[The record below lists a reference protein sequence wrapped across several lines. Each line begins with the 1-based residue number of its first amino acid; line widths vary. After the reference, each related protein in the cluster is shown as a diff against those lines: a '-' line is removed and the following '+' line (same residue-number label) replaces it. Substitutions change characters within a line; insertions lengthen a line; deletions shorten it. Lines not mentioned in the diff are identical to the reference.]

1 MVHLFLALP
10 CLALPGRASPRP
22 ATPSHALASRFEFI
36 LTRGFLSSTILFVK
50 PLLAIRSCARFVDR
64 AASLRETWVKEIPP
78 DLDYRFFMGS
88 TNELQKNDVTVLD
101 CGDEYKDL
109 PAKTRAICR
118 WAVEHDYGPIH
129 MIDDDVY
136 LRPERLLAAVPAEHY
151 VGRRRGPSCPCHPYP
166 QVCDAY
172 PGDYC
177 SGFSYWL
184 SPYSITKLAD
194 ADLDPIETAED
205 RWVGNVLH
213 RCGIE
218 PTYDSR
224 YAVIPERGLI
234 SPKNDL
240 ISLCEFKTRAE
251 MLIAHRHFHGLPQDD
266 VSPNSRLRRFM
277 LTDPQPIQQRV
288 GSRYV
293 GARGNGCR

>member
-1 MVHLFLALP
+1 MPRPALP
-10 CLALPGRASPRP
+10 CRAPPSLARP
-22 ATPSHALASRFEFI
+22 CTGFEIEFI

-50 PLLAIRSCARFVDR
+50 PLLAIRSCARFLAR
-64 AASLRETWVKEIPP
+64 AESLRETWIPEIPA
-78 DLDYRFFMGS
+78 DLNYRLFFGRLPGQEISKLSHAIM
-88 TNELQKNDVTVLD
+88 LD

-129 MIDDDVY
+129 MIDDDTY
-136 LRPERLLAAVPAEHY
+136 LRPERLLAAIPAEHY

-266 VSPNSRLRRFM
+266 VLPNSRLRRFM

-288 GSRYV
+288 GSRYA